1 MLKVLVTG
9 VWICLVTVGAAYFTA
24 LYKTDFDPMLQKNAH
39 LEGLDYQST
48 PTINVPVLEDG
59 KIHGYIVAQ
68 FVFTVDSELLAKL
81 AVPPHAFIVD
91 EAFRIIY
98 SKADKEFAQ
107 LKKSDLKELT
117 DEVRDRVN
125 ERFATD
131 IVQDVLIQDFTFHVP
146 ASLRDNIVE
155 NAAKQAAAS

>member
-9 VWICLVTVGAAYFTA
+9 VWICIVTIGAAYFTA
-24 LYKTDFDPMLQKNAH
+24 QYKTEYDPMLQKNAH

-48 PTINVPVLEDG
+48 PAINVPVLEDG
-59 KIHGYIVAQ
+59 KIYGYIVAQ
-68 FVFTVDSELLAKL
+68 FVFTVDSELLSKL

-91 EAFRIIY
+91 EAFRLIY

-107 LKKSDLKELT
+107 LKKADLKDLT
-117 DEVRDRVN
+117 EEVRDRVN
-125 ERFATD
+125 KRFAAD

-146 ASLRDNIVE
+146 ASMRGNIADR
-155 NAAKQAAAS
+155 AAKQAAAS

>member
-9 VWICLVTVGAAYFTA
+9 VWISVVALGAAYFTA
-24 LYKTDFDPMLQKNAH
+24 QYKTGYDPMLQKNAH

-68 FVFTVDSELLAKL
+68 FVFTVDSEVLAKL

-91 EAFRIIY
+91 EAFRLIY
-98 SKADKEFAQ
+98 SKADKAFAK

-125 ERFATD
+125 KRFATA
-131 IVQDVLIQDFTFHVP
+131 IIQDVLIQDFTFHVP
-146 ASLRDNIVE
+146 ASLRNEIIE
-155 NAAKQAAAS
+155 EMPQPATPS